1 MRLAD
6 LTGAES
12 IFGYLSVGKRE
23 NKIVS
28 PMKDDGLMKSSIADR
43 K

>member
-12 IFGYLSVGKRE
+12 IFAYLSVGKRE
-23 NKIVS
+23 DKIVS
-28 PMKDDGLMKSSIADR
+28 PMKGDGSMRSSIADG